1 MEFTKDDRQMY
12 PLQDFTDNSPFLE
25 EIDWTAKL
33 MSALIRSGIGLRGK
47 RDRRSGGYYTSKYDI
62 IKALEFRNAGG
73 LSAQVDLK
81 DAYRRISAA
90 PLGLGGSAK

>member
-1 MEFTKDDRQMY
+1 MY

-47 RDRRSGGYYTSKYDI
+47 RDRRSGGYYTTKHDI
-62 IKALEFRNAGG
+62 IKALEFRNAAR
-73 LSAQVDLK
+73 LSAYVDLE

-90 PLGLGGSAK
+90 PIGKGNSTR